1 MGRSVIDNIV
11 IEREKNGPFISLKDF
26 IERLSGKEVNKRT
39 VESFIKSGAMDGLH
53 ATRRQLMMVYVQVM
67 DQVNQERKKSMTGQM
82 SLFDFVSEED
92 KAEFDVHYP
101 NVGEY
106 DKELKLAF
114 EKEVLGIYISG
125 HPLEEYAQ
133 SLTKNVT
140 AVSSDFY
147 IEERMN
153 EARVKDNEKVII
165 GGMITSKTVKSTKN
179 NQLMA
184 YITMEDLV
192 GSVEVIIFPRDYERY
207 QKYLSVD
214 QKVYIR
220 GRVSA
225 LEEQQAKLICE
236 NIIPFD
242 EVTKEIWIK
251 FDSKEAYMQR
261 EQELYRM
268 LDGEDGNDRIVI
280 FCARERAVKR
290 LENRY
295 AVKGDS
301 RVIGMFGDAF
311 GEENVKLQQSVL
323 KW

>member
-1 MGRSVIDNIV
+1 
-11 IEREKNGPFISLKDF
+11 
-26 IERLSGKEVNKRT
+26 
-39 VESFIKSGAMDGLH
+39 
-53 ATRRQLMMVYVQVM
+53 
-67 DQVNQERKKSMTGQM
+67 MTGQM

-92 KAEFDVHYP
+92 KAEFDVRYP

-147 IEERMN
+147 VEERTE
-153 EARVKDNEKVII
+153 EARVKDNERVTI
-165 GGMITSKTVKSTKN
+165 GGMITSKSVKSTKN

-192 GSVEVIIFPRDYERY
+192 GAVEVIIFPRDYERY

-236 NIIPFD
+236 NMIPFD

-261 EQELYRM
+261 EQELYGM

-290 LENRY
+290 LGNRY
-295 AVKGDS
+295 AVQGDS
-301 RVIGMFGDAF
+301 RVIGMLGNAF

>member
-1 MGRSVIDNIV
+1 
-11 IEREKNGPFISLKDF
+11 
-26 IERLSGKEVNKRT
+26 
-39 VESFIKSGAMDGLH
+39 
-53 ATRRQLMMVYVQVM
+53 
-67 DQVNQERKKSMTGQM
+67 
-82 SLFDFVSEED
+82 
-92 KAEFDVHYP
+92 
-101 NVGEY
+101 
-106 DKELKLAF
+106 
-114 EKEVLGIYISG
+114 
-125 HPLEEYAQ
+125 
-133 SLTKNVT
+133 
-140 AVSSDFY
+140 
-147 IEERMN
+147 
-153 EARVKDNEKVII
+153 
-165 GGMITSKTVKSTKN
+165 MITSKTVKSTKN